1 MANQEVT
8 KDEARALVKEIA
20 EERGF
25 IDEEDWEQVPLRIRQ
40 KLQAAYLKKD
50 VIITKSLVQ

>member
-1 MANQEVT
+1 MADQEVT
-8 KDEARALVKEIA
+8 RDEARALVTEIA

-25 IDEEDWEQVPLRIRQ
+25 IGEEDWEQVPLKVRQ
-40 KLQAAYLKKD
+40 KIQAAYLKKD

>member
-1 MANQEVT
+1 MT